1 MLLKIIVEFIAVD
14 RQNLADNEDFI
25 ALKAEAAKLD
35 LNKLVN
41 FLGTLNNL
49 KTKKD
54 DSNFWNW

>member
-54 DSNFWNW
+54 DSNF

>member
-1 MLLKIIVEFIAVD
+1 MLLKIIVEVIAVD

-54 DSNFWNW
+54 DSNF